1 MQLRHHLGH
10 PPQHG
15 AVPHLLHAHRAS
27 GQVPVARAVVELQVH
42 GSGQPGPVQR
52 LRGDELGVAID
63 ERFRSAPVDAHQH
76 QIVLRAPFVVQ
87 SHKLVGEAVH
97 EHFGPGALGA
107 PVRSHVTQEV
117 ASKVLEV
124 ALRVDLDRDVRPRD
138 AICFAFS
145 HGHSKR
151 AGLSRYVINKPAG
164 RKAPR
169 DLFTRSVLRCRV
181 VLMKFNTY
189 YRKNT
194 LPLEIYLKVCCTE

>member
-1 MQLRHHLGH
+1 M
-10 PPQHG
+10 
-15 AVPHLLHAHRAS
+15 
-27 GQVPVARAVVELQVH
+27 
-42 GSGQPGPVQR
+42 QR

-87 SHKLVGEAVH
+87 SHKLVGEAVN

-117 ASKVLEV
+117 GSEVLEV

-138 AICFAFS
+138 AIGFAFS

-151 AGLSRYVINKPAG
+151 AGLPRTVTAG

-169 DLFTRSVLRCRV
+169 DLFTRCVLRCRKTPR
-181 VLMKFNTY
+181 VLYLLQKQHATAGD
-189 YRKNT
+189 
-194 LPLEIYLKVCCTE
+194 LPTVERRRYGTAGVLPTAERHATAGDLPKGMLY